1 MCLFYPLFYF
11 SSSETSIICILFLL
25 CLFSILIIFFLTSF
39 FLISCTV
46 VKNLPANKEDTR
58 DVGSILGS
66 GRSPGVVNGNLLQYS
81 CLEHS
86 IDRGAWWA
94 TVNRVTK
101 SCTKRSNWGHV
112 QTIAYFHSL
121 GCFPVF

>member
-58 DVGSILGS
+58 DVGSLLGS

-101 SCTKRSNWGHV
+101 SCMKLSN
-112 QTIAYFHSL
+112 
-121 GCFPVF
+121 

>member
-58 DVGSILGS
+58 DVGSLLGS

-101 SCTKRSNWGHV
+101 SCMKLSNWGHV
-112 QTIAYFHSL
+112 QTLVYFHSL

>member
-58 DVGSILGS
+58 NVGLISGS
-66 GRSPGVVNGNLLQYS
+66 GRSPGEGNDNPLQYS
-81 CLEHS
+81 CLENPV
-86 IDRGAWWA
+86 DRRVWQA
-94 TVNRVTK
+94 TVHRDAK
-101 SCTKRSNWGHV
+101 SRT
-112 QTIAYFHSL
+112 
-121 GCFPVF
+121 